1 MSPQCTEAG
10 SLRIC
15 KLIVEYKPYYS
26 SLQECDTV
34 LSGACFPAF
43 LSVVIPTSAV
53 VKHFKKILVF
63 KAVLL
68 GLLDC

>member
-15 KLIVEYKPYYS
+15 KLIVEYEPYYS
-26 SLQECDTV
+26 SLQECGTV
-34 LSGACFPAF
+34 LLGALFPAF
-43 LSVVIPTSAV
+43 LSIVTPTSSV
-53 VKHFKKILVF
+53 VKHFKKILFF
-63 KAVLL
+63 KAILL